1 MPKYSVNYFTESA
14 WVVIVEADSYE
25 EALQHWFDTAYW
37 DREPECISEDMSDR
51 DVYIEEME

>member
-1 MPKYSVNYFTESA
+1 MPKYSVQYFTESA
-14 WVVIVEADSYE
+14 WVVIVEADCYE
-25 EALQHWFDTAYW
+25 DALQNWFDTAYW